1 MHLGFGF
8 WVWCGNESCRRELW
22 VCWDG
27 IRVFYGLIRLR
38 FDRGSEEFLMVK
50 GRGVS
55 PNVKSLLNCL
65 LLICLCFSGGGI
77 SSDGSGEVMDFITDK
92 SVTHGLLKKLKTEA
106 MAEEKQ
112 IIA

>member
-1 MHLGFGF
+1 M
-8 WVWCGNESCRRELW
+8 W

-65 LLICLCFSGGGI
+65 CFSGGGI

-106 MAEEKQ
+106 MAKEKQ